1 MFYQGVGGLTSG
13 IEQAV
18 GSGAR
23 TFGGGKCHGY
33 HCGKTGGSVGR
44 SINGFF
50 GNAVNAFADGKL

>member
-23 TFGGGKCHGY
+23 TFGGGKC
-33 HCGKTGGSVGR
+33 GSVGR

-50 GNAVNAFADGKL
+50 GNAVNAFADGKLYI